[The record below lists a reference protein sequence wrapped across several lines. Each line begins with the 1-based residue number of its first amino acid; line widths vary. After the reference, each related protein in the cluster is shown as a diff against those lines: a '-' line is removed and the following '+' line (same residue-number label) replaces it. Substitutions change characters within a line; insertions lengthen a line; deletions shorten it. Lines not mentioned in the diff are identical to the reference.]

1 MKILDNT
8 KERISAASGTYPLY
22 AIIADDYSKMY
33 NVTDLK
39 QFDTYNYKSYN
50 VNQARYLRL
59 KELPILAENFDDLPS
74 LLNKYPELFV

>member
-8 KERISAASGTYPLY
+8 KERVSAATGTYPLY
-22 AIIADDYSKMY
+22 TIIADDYSRMY

-39 QFDTYNYKSYN
+39 QFDTYNYKSYD
-50 VNQARYLRL
+50 VRQARYLRL